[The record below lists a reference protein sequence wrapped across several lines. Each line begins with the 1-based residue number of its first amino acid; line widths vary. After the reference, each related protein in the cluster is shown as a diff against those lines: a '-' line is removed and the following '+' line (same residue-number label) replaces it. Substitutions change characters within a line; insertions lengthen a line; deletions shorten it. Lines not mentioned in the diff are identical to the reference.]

1 MPQHETRM
9 LLPMA
14 GHTKGKRS
22 PVTCQLK
29 CGNAC
34 AMGVCNESNNEYFK
48 DIVGSAL
55 SRRTLLMGAGAGA
68 FVLTFAG
75 AGGPLQ
81 PAAAQAAGVGMPGIR
96 FEPIPPIDASIDD
109 FVVPAGY
116 QWAPIIRWGDP
127 ILPGAP
133 EFDINNQTPEAQ
145 ALQYGYNNDY
155 LDIIELQ
162 GRGGRHALLVTNHEY
177 TNPGIMFPPAANEA
191 ERLKQL
197 AITMAAH
204 GMAVVELEREKK
216 GRPWTYLRSSDYN
229 RRVTVS
235 TPFRLTGPAAG
246 SDLMKTEAD
255 PSGTIALGTF
265 GNCAGGTTPWGTVL
279 SGEENFN
286 NYFRSPGTTA
296 GQKRYGLSNSPSTYG
311 WEAIEPRFDGVANPG
326 YVNEPNR
333 FGYIV
338 EIDPMDPTSTPVKH
352 TAMGRMKHEGANVT
366 VAPDGRVVAYMG
378 DDERF
383 DYLYKFVSHKK
394 FRSGNSDKARAHNKT
409 ILETGDLFVAKFSGN
424 SPASEITGTGMLPT
438 DGAFDG
444 TGQWLPLTLN
454 GASAVPGFTVEEVL
468 VHTRLAADAVGA
480 TKMDRPEDV
489 EPHPTSGK
497 VYVACTNNTQR
508 GTIGKAGVDEVNPK
522 TVNRDGHVIEITEA
536 RGDATARD
544 FGWSIL
550 LVCGDPAVSG
560 STYFAGFPT
569 DQVSP
574 ISCPDNLAFDDS
586 GNLWISTD
594 GQPGTIGYNDGL
606 FRVGLE
612 GANRGRV
619 DQFLAVPREAETC
632 GPIIRERDN
641 MVYVAVQHPGE
652 DGSFADQHS
661 FFPDYVAVNG
671 GGKVAAPR
679 PSVVQVWRG

>member
-1 MPQHETRM
+1 MSQQETRM
-9 LLPMA
+9 HLPMA

-34 AMGVCNESNNEYFK
+34 AMGVCNQSDNEYFK
-48 DIVGSAL
+48 DIVGVAL
-55 SRRTLLMGAGAGA
+55 SRRSVLLGAGAGA
-68 FVLTFAG
+68 LALTFA
-75 AGGPLQ
+75 ALDSPFGGTPSAR
-81 PAAAQAAGVGMPGIR
+81 AATPGLT
-96 FEPIPPIDASIDD
+96 FTPISPVDATVDD
-109 FVVPAGY
+109 LTVPSGY

-133 EFDINNQTPEAQ
+133 EFDIDNQTAEAQ

-155 LDIIELQ
+155 LDILELQ
-162 GRGGRHALLVTNHEY
+162 GRGGRSGLLVTNHEY
-177 TNPGIMFPPAANEA
+177 TNPGIMFPTAANEL
-191 ERLKQL
+191 ERLQQL
-197 AITMAAH
+197 RITMAAH
-204 GMAVVELEREKK
+204 GMAVVELERQKK
-216 GRPWTYLRSSDYN
+216 GRPWTYLRSSGYN
-229 RRVTVS
+229 RRVTAS
-235 TPFRLTGPAAG
+235 TPFRMTGPAAG
-246 SDLMKTEAD
+246 HDLLKTQDD
-255 PSGTIALGTF
+255 PQGMTALGTI
-265 GNCAGGTTPWGTVL
+265 GNCAGGTTPWGTIL

-296 GQKRYGLSNSPSTYG
+296 GQKRYGLSTSASTYG
-311 WEAIEPRFDGVANPG
+311 WEAIEPRFDAVANPG

-338 EIDPMDPTSTPVKH
+338 EIDPLDPTSTPVKH

-383 DYLYKFVSHKK
+383 DYLYKFVSHKSI
-394 FRSGNSDKARAHNKT
+394 RQGNSDKARAHNKT
-409 ILETGDLFVAKFSGN
+409 ILETGDLYVARFAGN
-424 SPASEITGTGMLPT
+424 SPASEITGAGALPA

-444 TGQWLPLTLN
+444 SGQWIPLTFN
-454 GASAVPGFTVEEVL
+454 GESAVPGFTVAEVL

-489 EPHPTSGK
+489 QPHPTSGK

-508 GTIGKAGVDEVNPK
+508 GTLGKAGVDEVNPK

-536 RGDATARD
+536 GNDATATS

-560 STYFAGFPT
+560 SAYFAGFPA

-574 ISCPDNLAFDDS
+574 ISCPDNLAFDAA

-632 GPIIRERDN
+632 GPVIRDDER

-661 FFPDYVAVNG
+661 YFPDYAAVNG
-671 GGKVAAPR
+671 NGMVAAPR
-679 PSVVQVWRG
+679 PSVVQVWQA

>member
-1 MPQHETRM
+1 
-9 LLPMA
+9 MA

>member
-1 MPQHETRM
+1 MSQQETRTS
-9 LLPMA
+9 LPMA
-14 GHTKGKRS
+14 SHTKGKRS

-34 AMGVCNESNNEYFK
+34 AMGVCNQSDNEYLR
-48 DIVGSAL
+48 DIVSLAL
-55 SRRTLLMGAGAGA
+55 SRRSMLLGAGAGA
-68 FVLTFAG
+68 LALAFSAFDSPV
-75 AGGPLQ
+75 GGTS
-81 PAAAQAAGVGMPGIR
+81 AAHAAGPGLEFTAIA
-96 FEPIPPIDASIDD
+96 PVAATVDS
-109 FVVPAGY
+109 FVVPSGY

-127 ILPGAP
+127 ILAGAP

-145 ALQYGYNNDY
+145 ALQFGYNNDY

-162 GRGGRHALLVTNHEY
+162 GGGGRHGLLVTNHEY

-191 ERLKQL
+191 ARLQQL
-197 AITMAAH
+197 RITMAAH
-204 GMAVVELEREKK
+204 GLAVVELERDKR
-216 GRPWTYLRSSDYN
+216 GRPWAYLRSSAYN
-229 RRVTVS
+229 RRITAS

-246 SDLMKTEAD
+246 HDLMKTQAD
-255 PSGTIALGTF
+255 PEGLTVLGTF

-286 NYFRSPGTTA
+286 NYFRSPAVTA
-296 GQKRYGLSNSPSTYG
+296 GQKRYGLSASPSTYG
-311 WEAIEPRFDGVANPG
+311 WEAIDPRFDAVANPG

-333 FGYIV
+333 FGYVV
-338 EIDPMDPTSTPVKH
+338 EIDPLDPSSTPVKH

-366 VAPDGRVVAYMG
+366 VAGDGRVVAYMG

-383 DYLYKFVSHKK
+383 DYLYKFVSHKT
-394 FRSGNSDKARAHNKT
+394 FRTGNSVKARAHNKT
-409 ILETGDLFVAKFSGN
+409 ILESGDLYVARFSGN
-424 SPASEITGTGMLPT
+424 SPAAEITGTGALPT

-444 TGQWLPLTLN
+444 GGQWIPLTLN

-468 VHTRLAADAVGA
+468 LHTRLAADAVSA

-489 EPHPTSGK
+489 QPHPTTGK
-497 VYVACTNNTQR
+497 VYVACTNNTER
-508 GTIGKAGVDEVNPK
+508 GLPGRAGVDEVNPR
-522 TVNRDGHVIEITEA
+522 TVNRDGHVIEITES
-536 RGDATARD
+536 RNDATATS
-544 FGWSIL
+544 FGWTIL

-560 STYFAGFPT
+560 SAYFAGFPR

-574 ISCPDNLAFDDS
+574 ISCPDNLAFDTA

-612 GANRGRV
+612 GTNRGRV
-619 DQFLAVPREAETC
+619 DQFLAVPRESETC
-632 GPIIRERDN
+632 GPIIRDDER

-652 DGSFADQHS
+652 DGSFANQHS
-661 FFPDYVAVNG
+661 YFPDYTTTG
-671 GGKVAAPR
+671 GGGRVAAPR
-679 PSVVQVWRG
+679 PSVVQVWQG

>member
-1 MPQHETRM
+1 MSQQETRRS
-9 LLPMA
+9 LPMA

-34 AMGVCNESNNEYFK
+34 AMGVCNQSDNEYFK
-48 DIVGSAL
+48 DIVGAAL
-55 SRRTLLMGAGAGA
+55 SRRSVLLGAGAGA
-68 FVLTFAG
+68 LALAFVATDSPFSG
-75 AGGPLQ
+75 IP
-81 PAAAQAAGVGMPGIR
+81 AAQAAAPGLS
-96 FEPIPPIDASIDD
+96 FTPIAPVDATVDD
-109 FVVPAGY
+109 VIVPSGY

-127 ILPGAP
+127 ILAGAP
-133 EFDINNQTPEAQ
+133 EFDLDNQTAEAQ

-162 GRGGRHALLVTNHEY
+162 GRGGRHGLLITNHEY
-177 TNPGIMFPPAANEA
+177 TNPGIMFPPAATEA
-191 ERLKQL
+191 ERLEQL
-197 AITMAAH
+197 RITMAAH

-216 GRPWTYLRSSDYN
+216 GRPWTYLRSSGYN
-229 RRVTVS
+229 RRVTAS
-235 TPFRLTGPAAG
+235 TPFLLTGPAAG
-246 SDLMKTEAD
+246 HDLLKTQDD
-255 PSGTIALGTF
+255 PSGRIALGTV

-286 NYFRSPGTTA
+286 NYFRSPGSTP
-296 GQKRYGLSNSPSTYG
+296 GQKRYGLSPSASTYG
-311 WEAIEPRFDGVANPG
+311 WEALEPRFDAVANPG

-338 EIDPMDPTSTPVKH
+338 EIDPLDPTSTPVKH

-383 DYLYKFVSHKK
+383 DYLYKFVSHKS
-394 FRSGNSDKARAHNKT
+394 FRTGTSEKARAHNKT
-409 ILETGDLFVAKFSGN
+409 ILESGDLYVAKFSGN
-424 SPASEITGTGMLPT
+424 SPVSEITGTGALPS

-444 TGQWLPLTLN
+444 SGQWIPLTLD
-454 GASAVPGFTVEEVL
+454 GASAVPGFSVEDVL

-508 GTIGKAGVDEVNPK
+508 GTLGRAGVDEVNPK
-522 TVNRDGHVIEITEA
+522 MVNRDGHVIEITEA
-536 RGDATARD
+536 RNDATATS

-560 STYFAGFPT
+560 SAYFAGFPL

-574 ISCPDNLAFDDS
+574 ISCPDNVAFDRA

-606 FRVGLE
+606 FRVGLD

-632 GPIIRERDN
+632 GPIIRDDED

-652 DGSFADQHS
+652 DGSFANQHS
-661 FFPDYVAVNG
+661 YFPDYTAVNRNG
-671 GGKVAAPR
+671 LVSAPR
-679 PSVVQVWRG
+679 PSVVQVWKG

>member
-1 MPQHETRM
+1 
-9 LLPMA
+9 MA

-34 AMGVCNESNNEYFK
+34 AMGVCNQSDNEYFK
-48 DIVGSAL
+48 DIVASAL
-55 SRRTLLMGAGAGA
+55 SRRSVILGAGAGA
-68 FVLTFAG
+68 LALTFA
-75 AGGPLQ
+75 AFDTPFGGRT
-81 PAAAQAAGVGMPGIR
+81 PAAHAAAPGLT
-96 FEPIPPIDASIDD
+96 FTPISPVNATVDD
-109 FVVPAGY
+109 FIVPAGY

-127 ILPGAP
+127 ILAGAP
-133 EFDINNQTPEAQ
+133 DFDIDNQTPEAQ
-145 ALQYGYNNDY
+145 TLQYGYNNDY
-155 LDIIELQ
+155 LDILELH
-162 GRGGRHALLVTNHEY
+162 GRGGRHGLLITNHEY
-177 TNPGIMFPPAANEA
+177 TNPGIMFPPAATEA
-191 ERLKQL
+191 ERLQQL
-197 AITMAAH
+197 RITMAAH

-229 RRVTVS
+229 RRVTAS

-246 SDLMKTEAD
+246 HDLLKTQDD
-255 PSGTIALGTF
+255 PNGLTALGTF

-286 NYFRSPGTTA
+286 NYFRSPGTTP
-296 GQKRYGLSNSPSTYG
+296 GQKRYGLSTSASTYG
-311 WEAIEPRFDGVANPG
+311 WEALEPRFDAVANPG

-338 EIDPMDPTSTPVKH
+338 EIDPRDPTSTPVKH

-383 DYLYKFVSHKK
+383 DYLYKFVSHKTLRK
-394 FRSGNSDKARAHNKT
+394 GKSEKARAHNKT
-409 ILETGDLFVAKFSGN
+409 ILETGDLYVAKFSGN
-424 SPASEITGTGMLPT
+424 SPAAEITGTGALPV

-444 TGQWLPLTLN
+444 SGRWIPLTLD
-454 GASAVPGFTVEEVL
+454 GDSAVPGFTVEEVL

-508 GTIGKAGVDEVNPK
+508 GTLGKAGVDEVSPK

-536 RGDATARD
+536 RNDATATN

-550 LVCGDPAVSG
+550 LVCGDPAVSN
-560 STYFAGFPT
+560 SAYFAGFPA

-574 ISCPDNLAFDDS
+574 ISCPDNVAFDKA

-632 GPIIRERDN
+632 GPIIRDDEH

-661 FFPDYVAVNG
+661 YFPDYSAVNRNG
-671 GGKVAAPR
+671 LVAAPR
-679 PSVVQVWRG
+679 PSVVQVWKG

>member
-1 MPQHETRM
+1 MSQQETRM
-9 LLPMA
+9 HLPMA

-34 AMGVCNESNNEYFK
+34 ARGVCNQTDNDYFK
-48 DIVGSAL
+48 DIVGVAL
-55 SRRTLLMGAGAGA
+55 SRRSVLLGAGAGA
-68 FVLTFAG
+68 LALTFA
-75 AGGPLQ
+75 AFDSPFGGT
-81 PAAAQAAGVGMPGIR
+81 PAAHAAMPGLK
-96 FEPIPPIDASIDD
+96 FTAIPPVDASVDD
-109 FVVPAGY
+109 FVVPSGY

-133 EFDINNQTPEAQ
+133 EFDIDNQTPEAQ

-162 GRGGRHALLVTNHEY
+162 GRGGRHGLLITNHEY
-177 TNPGIMFPPAANEA
+177 TNPVIMFPPAENEA
-191 ERLKQL
+191 ERLQQL
-197 AITMAAH
+197 RITMAAH

-229 RRVTVS
+229 RRVTAS

-246 SDLMKTEAD
+246 HDLMKTQDD
-255 PSGTIALGTF
+255 PAGTTALGTF

-286 NYFRSPGTTA
+286 NYFRSPGTTP
-296 GQKRYGLSNSPSTYG
+296 GQKRYGLSTSASTYG
-311 WEAIEPRFDGVANPG
+311 WEALEPRFDAVANPG
-326 YVNEPNR
+326 YANEPNR

-338 EIDPMDPTSTPVKH
+338 EIDPLDPTSTPVKH

-383 DYLYKFVSHKK
+383 DYLYKFVSHKS
-394 FRSGNSDKARAHNKT
+394 FRKGNSEKARAHNKT
-409 ILETGDLFVAKFSGN
+409 ILESGDLYVARFSGN
-424 SPASEITGTGMLPT
+424 SPAAEITGDGALPA

-444 TGQWLPLTLN
+444 SGQWIPLTLN
-454 GASAVPGFTVEEVL
+454 GASVVPGFTVEEVL

-508 GTIGKAGVDEVNPK
+508 GMLGKAGVDEVNPK
-522 TVNRDGHVIEITEA
+522 TINRDGHVIEITEA
-536 RGDATARD
+536 RNDATATS

-560 STYFAGFPT
+560 SAYFAGFPV

-574 ISCPDNLAFDDS
+574 ISCPDNVAFDKA

-594 GQPGTIGYNDGL
+594 GQPGTMGYNDGL

-619 DQFLAVPREAETC
+619 DQFLAVPCEAETC
-632 GPIIRERDN
+632 GPVIRDDER

-652 DGSFADQHS
+652 DGSFANQHS
-661 FFPDYVAVNG
+661 YFPDYTAVNG
-671 GGKVAAPR
+671 NGLVAAPR
-679 PSVVQVWRG
+679 PSVVQVWQG

>member
-1 MPQHETRM
+1 MSQQETRM
-9 LLPMA
+9 SLPMA

-34 AMGVCNESNNEYFK
+34 AMGVCNQSDNEYFK
-48 DIVGSAL
+48 DIVGAAL
-55 SRRTLLMGAGAGA
+55 SRRSVLLGAGAGA
-68 FVLTFAG
+68 LALTFATFDSPF
-75 AGGPLQ
+75 GGT
-81 PAAAQAAGVGMPGIR
+81 PAAHAAAPGLT
-96 FEPIPPIDASIDD
+96 FTPIAPVDATVDA
-109 FVVPAGY
+109 FVVPSGY

-133 EFDINNQTPEAQ
+133 EFDINNQTPESQ

-162 GRGGRHALLVTNHEY
+162 GRGGRHGLLITNHEY
-177 TNPGIMFPPAANEA
+177 TNPGIMFPPAANED
-191 ERLKQL
+191 ERLQQL
-197 AITMAAH
+197 RITMAAH

-229 RRVTVS
+229 RRVTAS
-235 TPFRLTGPAAG
+235 TPFRITGPAAG
-246 SDLMKTEAD
+246 HDLLKTQDD
-255 PSGTIALGTF
+255 PTGTTALGTF

-286 NYFRSPGTTA
+286 NYFRSPGTTP
-296 GQKRYGLSNSPSTYG
+296 GQKRYGLSTSASTYG
-311 WEAIEPRFDGVANPG
+311 WEALEPRFDAVANPG

-338 EIDPMDPTSTPVKH
+338 EIDPLDPTSTPVKH

-366 VAPDGRVVAYMG
+366 IAPDGRVVAYMG

-383 DYLYKFVSHKK
+383 DYLYKFVSHKS
-394 FRSGNSDKARAHNKT
+394 FRKGNSEKARAHNKT

-424 SPASEITGTGMLPT
+424 SPAAEITGTGALPA

-444 TGQWLPLTLN
+444 SGQWIPLTLN
-454 GASAVPGFTVEEVL
+454 GDSAVPGFTVEEVL

-508 GTIGKAGVDEVNPK
+508 GTLGKAGVDEVNPK

-536 RGDATARD
+536 RNDATATT

-550 LVCGDPAVSG
+550 LVCGDPAVS
-560 STYFAGFPT
+560 SSAYFAGFPV

-574 ISCPDNLAFDDS
+574 ISCPDNVAFDKA

-632 GPIIRERDN
+632 GPIIHDDER

-652 DGSFADQHS
+652 DGSFADPHS
-661 FFPDYVAVNG
+661 YFPDYTAANG
-671 GGKVAAPR
+671 AGLVAAPR
-679 PSVVQVWRG
+679 PSVVQVWQS

>member
-1 MPQHETRM
+1 
-9 LLPMA
+9 MA

-366 VAPDGRVVAYMG
+366 VAADGRVVAYMG

-394 FRSGNSDKARAHNKT
+394 FRPGNSDKARAHNKT

-444 TGQWLPLTLN
+444 TGQWIPLTLN

-508 GTIGKAGVDEVNPK
+508 GTIGKAGVDEANPK